1 MSQPINLELTQPP
14 NLIING
20 LGILM
25 LLASLLL
32 LGFVWQHYQAQQAN
46 AAAIV
51 QAIKQQTLP
60 KSATVQNVSQTIP
73 AAELKQVATIVQSLV
88 TPWPDLLLAIEQ
100 ADLPDVA
107 LISIDPDIKKQQVSL
122 AGEAKNLQMV
132 LRYIERLEAQTVLQE
147 VYLQKHMVEETDV
160 SKPVIFGIV
169 AKWNV
174 SE

>member
-14 NLIING
+14 NLIINS

-32 LGFVWQHYQAQQAN
+32 LGFVWQHYQSQQAN
-46 AAAIV
+46 VAAIV
-51 QAIKQQTLP
+51 QAIKQQALP
-60 KSATVQNVSQTIP
+60 KSASVQNVSQAIP
-73 AAELKQVATIVQSLV
+73 AAELKQVSDIVQLLV
-88 TPWPDLLLAIEQ
+88 MPWPDLLLAIEQ

-122 AGEAKNLQMV
+122 AGEAKNLQIV
-132 LRYIERLEAQTVLQE
+132 LRYIEKLEAQSALQE
-147 VYLQKHMVEETDV
+147 VYLQKHMVEENDV
-160 SKPVIFGIV
+160 SKPVTFGIV

-174 SE
+174 SQ

>member
-46 AAAIV
+46 ANAIV

-60 KSATVQNVSQTIP
+60 KSASVQNVSQTIP

-122 AGEAKNLQMV
+122 AGEAKNLLMV
-132 LRYIERLEAQTVLQE
+132 LRYIEKLEAQTALQE

-160 SKPVIFGIV
+160 SKPVTFGIV

>member
-46 AAAIV
+46 ANAIV

-60 KSATVQNVSQTIP
+60 KSASVQNVSQTIP

-107 LISIDPDIKKQQVSL
+107 LTSIDPDIKKQHVSL
-122 AGEAKNLQMV
+122 TGEAKNLQIV
-132 LRYIERLEAQTVLQE
+132 LRYIEKLEAQAVLQE
-147 VYLQKHMVEETDV
+147 VYLQKHMVEETDS
-160 SKPVIFGIV
+160 SKPVTFSVV
-169 AKWNV
+169 AKWNM